1 MIFGIKKINGTLE
14 PYTQEK
20 YQGERKELQ
29 DKLIQKQLHNKD
41 NKERDFNKI
50 LQEREQETNKLLQSL
65 YS

>member
-1 MIFGIKKINGTLE
+1 MIFGIKKIKGALE

-20 YQGERKELQ
+20 YQGEGKELQ

-41 NKERDFNKI
+41 NKERNFNKI